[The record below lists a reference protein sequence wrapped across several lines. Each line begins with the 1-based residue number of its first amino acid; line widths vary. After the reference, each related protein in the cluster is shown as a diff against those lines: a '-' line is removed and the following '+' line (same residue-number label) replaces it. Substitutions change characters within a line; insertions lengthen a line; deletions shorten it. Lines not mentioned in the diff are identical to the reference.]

1 MAIVPDRAGV
11 TQLDKPWT
19 TWNRKVTVEPNGV
32 TVPEY
37 AGEIVIDVTNNV
49 LWKAMAPTNDC
60 WVALT
65 SF

>member
-1 MAIVPDRAGV
+1 MAIVADLAGV

-19 TWNRKVTVEPNGV
+19 TFNRKNAGEPNS
-32 TVPEY
+32 TVVPQY
-37 AGEIVIDVTNNV
+37 AGEIILDTTNNV
-49 LWKAMAPTNDC
+49 LWKAMAPTNDS